1 MASLELAWFGY
12 AALAWVGMAAICAG
26 QLHRVREARAFRCA
40 HFGGVSCELQEEEM
54 ANVGGLGLQN
64 TVYAMT
70 DNTAFIAPPTGD
82 CQY

>member
-1 MASLELAWFGY
+1 MASLELAWFGH

-40 HFGGVSCELQEEEM
+40 PFGGVSCERQVEEM
-54 ANVGGLGLQN
+54 AIVGGHGLQN

-70 DNTAFIAPPTGD
+70 DDTAFISPPTVD